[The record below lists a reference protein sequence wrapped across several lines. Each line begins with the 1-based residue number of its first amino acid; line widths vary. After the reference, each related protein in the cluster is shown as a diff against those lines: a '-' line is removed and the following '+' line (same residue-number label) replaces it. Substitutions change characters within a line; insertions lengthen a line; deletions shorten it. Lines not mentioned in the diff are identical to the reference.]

1 MVEARIPSPRGPLV
15 DPETGVISREW
26 WRFFVS
32 QFDRVGG
39 EGDVSLQ
46 VFGDDLTAIEALTG
60 TSGLY
65 RISANTWALRTLTG
79 SGDGII
85 ITFGD
90 GVSGNPTVAV
100 GANLEAIQD
109 LAVTDSNFIVGNGSN
124 WVAEGATAARTSLGL
139 GSLAVLSTVNNG
151 EWSGTD
157 LSVANGG
164 TASSTASAART
175 ALGLAIGTDV
185 FTQRTITAGDG
196 ITVSDGDGVSGNP
209 VVAILDANFGAT
221 NSITSGSTETQAGAT
236 ALTTSFNRVTSHGT
250 DDGVK
255 LPTAVGGLRITIL
268 NDSGTADLQVWPAT
282 DDAIE
287 DAGANNV
294 GATKIGDQATA
305 TYEAVDA
312 TTWYI
317 TSSGP

>member
-1 MVEARIPSPRGPLV
+1 MVEARIPNPKGPLV
-15 DPETGVISREW
+15 DKETGVITREW

-46 VFGDDLTAIEALTG
+46 VAGDDLTAIEALTG

-65 RISANTWALRTLTG
+65 RIATNTWALRTLTK
-79 SGDGII
+79 SGDGIV
-85 ITFGD
+85 ITNGD

-109 LAVTDSNFIVGNGSN
+109 LGVTDSNFIVADGTN
-124 WVAEGATAARTSLGL
+124 WVAETGATVRTS
-139 GSLAVLSTVNNG
+139 
-151 EWSGTD
+151 
-157 LSVANGG
+157 
-164 TASSTASAART
+164 
-175 ALGLAIGTDV
+175 LGLAIGTDV

-196 ITVSDGDGVSGNP
+196 IIVSNGDGTSGNP
-209 VVAILDANFGAT
+209 TVALPDANFGAT
-221 NSITSGSTETQAGAT
+221 NSITSGTTQTQVGAT
-236 ALTTSFNRVTSHGT
+236 ALTTSFNRVTTHANT

-255 LPTAVGGLRITIL
+255 LPTAVAGLRISIL
-268 NDSGTADLQVWPAT
+268 NDSGTSTEDLQVWPASS
-282 DDAIE
+282 DAIE
-287 DAGANNV
+287 NASVDAV
-294 GATKIGDQATA
+294 GASKIAFNTTK

-317 TSSGP
+317 TASGPT